1 MSLKCNH
8 NISIGTK
15 CWGCVYQNNSHDF
28 KDKNIKANPIVN
40 KNISNYTETNLKK
53 NPKDVGNFFEQNII
67 QSKQYISPNIN
78 PVYPSVINEWKPE
91 NSLINLQGS
100 TSNCIEQNNRKNI
113 TRENLFM
120 ERSVQSIPFINNSKN
135 IQSHQISDSFQNDTN
150 LGINTRSLRKMDD
163 CDLHLKRSMMQ
174 PDIRHGNRF
183 YEIKPTNTR
192 RDNYRGIGNENVMK
206 FQNQTEKMYRDMNL
220 SKSYDIAAGMNRGS
234 I

>member
-28 KDKNIKANPIVN
+28 KDTNIKSNPIVN
-40 KNISNYTETNLKK
+40 KNIPNYKENNLK
-53 NPKDVGNFFEQNII
+53 NNSKDVGNFFEQNII
-67 QSKQYISPNIN
+67 QSKQYISPNTN
-78 PVYPSVINEWKPE
+78 PIYPSVINGWKPE
-91 NSLINLQGS
+91 NSLTDISRS
-100 TSNCIEQNNRKNI
+100 TYNCIEQKNI
-113 TRENLFM
+113 TRENLFR
-120 ERSVQSIPFINNSKN
+120 ERLVQSIPFINNSKN
-135 IQSHQISDSFQNDTN
+135 IQSHQISDSFQNDTY
-150 LGINTRSLRKMDD
+150 LGINTRSLRKIDD
-163 CDLHLKRSMMQ
+163 CDLHLKRSMIQ

-206 FQNQTEKMYRDMNL
+206 FQNQTEKIYRDMNL
-220 SKSYDIAAGMNRGS
+220 SKSYDFAAGMNRGS